1 VAARPE
7 SQAVEIAR
15 AAPTSRAARRLL
27 AELDAYLEPW
37 YPAASNHGLSVE
49 ALARLEVEFL
59 LARRAGTALGC
70 VGFVPLAR
78 GAAEVK
84 PLYVRPAA
92 RGAGIARA
100 LLAALEARARERG
113 CHRLLLETGVHQPDT
128 NALYER
134 AAFTLRGPFAGYRED
149 PLSRYY
155 EKDLSSPPAAAGA
168 L

>member
-70 VGFVPLAR
+70 VGLVPLAR

-84 PLYVRPAA
+84 RLYVRP
-92 RGAGIARA
+92 
-100 LLAALEARARERG
+100 AALEARARERG